1 MLINEVLMKY
11 YTGIGS
17 RETPKDICKL
27 MEDIAFKL
35 ASKDY
40 ILRSGAAQGA
50 DTAFEEG
57 AKAYAE
63 QVDERLTLAQ
73 IYIPWD
79 SFTSYD
85 DFYKDWYKV
94 LDRMQKKKEAE
105 QIASEIHPAWEKC
118 SRGAK
123 LLHTRNVFQVLG
135 RSLTSPSQFLIC
147 WAKLDKYGN
156 IKGGTATAWNLA
168 QKYGVP
174 CFNLINEDDK
184 ERLIKFVES

>member
-1 MLINEVLMKY
+1 MKKY

-50 DTAFEEG
+50 DAAFEKG
-57 AKAYAE
+57 ALAYAE
-63 QVDERLTLAQ
+63 NVDERVVLGQ

-79 SFTSYD
+79 SFTTYD
-85 DFYKDWYKV
+85 EYYKDWYKV
-94 LDRMQKKKEAE
+94 LDRMPNKKEAE
-105 QIASEIHPAWEKC
+105 VIASETHPAWEKC

-123 LLHTRNVFQVLG
+123 LLHTRNVYQILG
-135 RSLTSPSQFLIC
+135 SSLKNPSQFLIC
-147 WAKLDKYGN
+147 WARLDKHGN

-168 QKYGVP
+168 QKYNVP
-174 CFNLINEDDK
+174 CFNLINEEDK
-184 ERLIKFVES
+184 QRLINFVNAP

>member
-1 MLINEVLMKY
+1 MKY

-50 DTAFEEG
+50 DAAFEEG

-63 QVDERLTLAQ
+63 QVDERVVLGQ

-79 SFTSYD
+79 GFVKGVDWFTA
-85 DFYKDWYKV
+85 DWYKV

-105 QIASEIHPAWEKC
+105 QIAAEIHPAWEKC

-135 RSLTSPSQFLIC
+135 TSLNNPSKFLIC
-147 WAKLDKYGN
+147 WAKLDKHGN

>member
-1 MLINEVLMKY
+1 MQSSVKKY
-11 YTGIGS
+11 YTGVGA

-63 QVDERLTLAQ
+63 QVDERVVLGQ

-79 SFTSYD
+79 GFVKGVDWFTA
-85 DFYKDWYKV
+85 DWYKV

-135 RSLTSPSQFLIC
+135 TSLNSPSQFLIC

-174 CFNLINEDDK
+174 CFNLFNEDDK
-184 ERLIKFVES
+184 KRLMNFVNAP

>member
-1 MLINEVLMKY
+1 MKKY

-17 RETPKDICKL
+17 RETPRDILKL

-57 AKAYAE
+57 AKYYAE
-63 QVDERLTLAQ
+63 QIEERVVLGQ

-79 SFTSYD
+79 GFVKHGYYD

-135 RSLTSPSQFLIC
+135 TSLNNPSQFLIC

-168 QKYGVP
+168 QKYRVP
-174 CFNLINEDDK
+174 CFNLFNEDDK
-184 ERLIKFVES
+184 QRLMNFVNAP

>member
-1 MLINEVLMKY
+1 MKY

-17 RETPKDICKL
+17 RETPKDICNL

-50 DTAFEEG
+50 DTAFEDG

-79 SFTSYD
+79 SFTVYD
-85 DFYKDWYKV
+85 EFYKDWYKV

-135 RSLTSPSQFLIC
+135 TSLNSPSQFLIC
-147 WAKLDKYGN
+147 WAKLDKHGN
-156 IKGGTATAWNLA
+156 IKGGTRLAWDLAGKYNVPRFNLA
-168 QKYGVP
+168 NK
-174 CFNLINEDDK
+174 EDK
-184 ERLIKFVES
+184 ERVEIWLNN

>member
-1 MLINEVLMKY
+1 MKNY

-57 AKAYAE
+57 AKFYAE
-63 QVDERLTLAQ
+63 QVEERVTLAQ
-73 IYIPWD
+73 IYLPWD
-79 SFTSYD
+79 GFVKNGDYD

-94 LDRMQKKKEAE
+94 LDRMPNKKEAE
-105 QIASEIHPAWEKC
+105 LIASETHPAWEKC

-123 LLHTRNVFQVLG
+123 LLHTRNVYQVLG
-135 RSLTSPSQFLIC
+135 SSLKSPSQFLIC
-147 WAKLDKYGN
+147 WAKLDKHGN
-156 IKGGTATAWNLA
+156 IRGGTATAWNLA
-168 QKYGVP
+168 QKYDVP
-174 CFNLINEDDK
+174 CFNLINEEDK
-184 ERLIKFVES
+184 QRLINFVNAP